1 METHIDIAGLMKTNG
16 FTKYECITNLRLY
29 TNKMEK
35 ILSLI
40 EDKLPLSG
48 PDIESAQ
55 LLLKDLKQSLQTE
68 LDRGSTGGGQKRFSV
83 EHILYMR
90 AIHEVVKRISLDIG
104 LTPNQR
110 WIDEIDVGQK
120 YIKQCLNQL
129 LS

>member
-1 METHIDIAGLMKTNG
+1 MKTYG
-16 FTKYECITNLRLY
+16 FTKHECIKNLRLY

-35 ILSLI
+35 ILSLV

-68 LDRGSTGGGQKRFSV
+68 SDQGSTGVGQKILSV
-83 EHILYMR
+83 EHKLYMR
-90 AIHEVVKRISLDIG
+90 AIHEAVKRLSMEIG
-104 LTPNQR
+104 STPNQK
-110 WIDEIDVGQK
+110 WIDEIDVAQK